1 MNIRS
6 INAGFNIELEKNG
19 KIVNE
24 ASRLISEVRRTFK
37 SKYPRVRTTR
47 FCSQPLIEV
56 NGLQPKGVGPLVKEI
71 DRLCKRE
78 GIDWFCLPVGECQS
92 RKDLQFIRMVPHIMR
107 NSEISFSN
115 VIVTQ
120 GKWLSFDAI
129 NECAKQV
136 KRISRI
142 SSNGFDNFRFCVSAN
157 AKPNGAFFPY
167 SWHRGED
174 GFSLGMETI
183 DLILE
188 YARKEGD
195 LSEIRKKI
203 MSALSSEFEIIDES
217 AREIEAATGMRYYGL
232 DLSLAPY
239 PDDAHSIGRAIQKL
253 GVERFGANGTL
264 FLTAYLTNM
273 LRQLEESLA
282 IRTVGFTGVMYPVLE
297 DRFLAESNDRGL
309 LSMES
314 MLLYSAVCGCGP
326 DMIPLPGNISEK
338 EMASIMLDMSSLAL
352 LLDKPLISRLVP
364 IPKKKGGERTG
375 FNYHF
380 FYNTKIIGV
389 RNLSLRRKT
398 LQRNKGFEFF

>member
-1 MNIRS
+1 MNLRS

-19 KIVNE
+19 KIVSE

-37 SKYPRVRTTR
+37 SKYPHVRTTR

-56 NGLQPKGVGPLVKEI
+56 NGLQPEGVGPLVKEV

-78 GIDWFCLPVGECQS
+78 GIDWFCLPIGECQS
-92 RKDLQFIRMVPHIMR
+92 RRDLQFIRTVPHIMR

-120 GKWLSFDAI
+120 GKCLSFEAI

-142 SSNGFDNFRFCVSAN
+142 SKNGFDNFRFCVSAN

-167 SWHRGED
+167 SWHRGKD

-188 YARKEGD
+188 NARRERD

-203 MSALSSEFEIIDES
+203 MSALSTEFESIDKC
-217 AREIEAATGMRYYGL
+217 ARKIEAKTGMRYYGL

-239 PDDAHSIGRAIQKL
+239 PDDAHSIGRALQKL

-273 LRQLEESLA
+273 LRQLEESMS

-297 DRFLAESNDRGL
+297 DRFLAESNDGGL

-364 IPKKKGGERTG
+364 IPEKKRGERTG

-380 FYNTKIIGV
+380 FYNTNIIGV
-389 RNLSLRRKT
+389 RNLSLSRKM
-398 LQRNKGFEFF
+398 LQRNKDFEFF